1 VTALLQHLSPAELQ
15 TAFADAE
22 ASMAERSKT
31 PMDRVQLFVLS
42 RALLGAMRAAV
53 LEDADFLLTQQFE
66 DELVRL
72 SRFFPGTEKK

>member
-1 VTALLQHLSPAELQ
+1 VSALLQNLSPAELQ

-22 ASMAERSKT
+22 ASMAERSKK
-31 PMDRVQLFVLS
+31 PMDRVQVFVLS

-72 SRFFPGTEKK
+72 SRVFTGVAKR